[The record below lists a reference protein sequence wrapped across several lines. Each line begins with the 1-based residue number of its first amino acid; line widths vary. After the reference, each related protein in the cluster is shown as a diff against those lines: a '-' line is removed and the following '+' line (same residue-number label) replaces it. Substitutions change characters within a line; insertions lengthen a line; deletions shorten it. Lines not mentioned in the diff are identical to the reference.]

1 MQLDNK
7 YILKLDLPKPPKE
20 LVDHIYK
27 MEKMLEEMYPNGEPT
42 TESNAVW
49 NENFNHGQRKIIWFQ
64 YSTKLTEYSQEQN
77 QMIDDIYGPY
87 FKSKCR
93 GMFALMKNRYPGS
106 VSHTPIHTDRGR
118 NIAVNWILE
127 TGGTEVMTTF
137 YNKERR
143 QHPVYH
149 KRATNYRIDQVEQE
163 YSVKLPKET
172 WIAFNVQKVHS
183 VENISTTRKMFSIII
198 EDNPSWYDFPT
209 KYSNIIIN
217 T

>member
-77 QMIDDIYGPY
+77 QMIDDIYGSY

-93 GMFALMKNRYPGS
+93 GMFALMKNRYPGN

-118 NIAVNWILE
+118 NIAVNWI
-127 TGGTEVMTTF
+127 
-137 YNKERR
+137 
-143 QHPVYH
+143 
-149 KRATNYRIDQVEQE
+149 
-163 YSVKLPKET
+163 
-172 WIAFNVQKVHS
+172 
-183 VENISTTRKMFSIII
+183 
-198 EDNPSWYDFPT
+198 
-209 KYSNIIIN
+209 
-217 T
+217 